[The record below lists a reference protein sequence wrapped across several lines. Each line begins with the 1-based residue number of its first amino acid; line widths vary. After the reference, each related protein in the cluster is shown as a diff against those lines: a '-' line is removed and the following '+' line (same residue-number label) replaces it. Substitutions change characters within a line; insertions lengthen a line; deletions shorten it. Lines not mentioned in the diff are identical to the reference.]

1 MHHHT
6 NFSTIH
12 DQVSAG
18 EWQTRLD
25 LAACCCLMDK
35 LGMTDLI

>member
-1 MHHHT
+1 MRYDT

-12 DQVSAG
+12 NRVSAA
-18 EWQTRLD
+18 EQQTRLD
-25 LAACCCLMDK
+25 LAACYCLMDK